1 MVETLREKKKRG
13 SLLGVLDKTRTAMGA
28 RMLRSYVEQPLIDKT
43 EIIRRLDAVQELKE
57 QAIFSLKKSEN
68 ICLLCMIWN
77 D

>member
-1 MVETLREKKKRG
+1 
-13 SLLGVLDKTRTAMGA
+13 MGA
-28 RMLRSYVEQPLIDKT
+28 RTLRKYVEQPLIDKT

-57 QAIFSLKKSEN
+57 QDDFSMKKSEN